1 MGGRARCIAF
11 PFLYPCHAPRPCA
24 LDRNPNQERAAL
36 GAWPVHHI
44 PGNHDVD
51 NNGRVTTLPGVT
63 PHAGKLSGV
72 TAYVGGGL
80 TSWRDTLGNRTGT
93 PGRVSPR

>member
-1 MGGRARCIAF
+1 M
-11 PFLYPCHAPRPCA
+11 
-24 LDRNPNQERAAL
+24 
-36 GAWPVHHI
+36 HHI

-51 NNGRVTTLPGVT
+51 NNRRVTTLPGVT

>member
-1 MGGRARCIAF
+1 M
-11 PFLYPCHAPRPCA
+11 
-24 LDRNPNQERAAL
+24 
-36 GAWPVHHI
+36 HHI

-63 PHAGKLSGV
+63 PLAGKLSGV

-93 PGRVSPR
+93 PGRVSPRFGARGQGEKKLGSGLGLGLGPGRGLGFG